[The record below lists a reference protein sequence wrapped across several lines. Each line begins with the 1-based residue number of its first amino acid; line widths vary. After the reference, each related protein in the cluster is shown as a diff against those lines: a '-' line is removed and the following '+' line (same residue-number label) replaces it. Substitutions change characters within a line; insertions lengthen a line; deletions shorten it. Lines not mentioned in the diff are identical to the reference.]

1 MYTPSYIKRENQFT
15 SGGEYM
21 LTRAP
26 VLKGESD
33 GYVGYYNIT
42 AEGPFTGK
50 VFTATSKILFNIRY
64 ADTVQSSK
72 YIELVTSKGKK
83 TDLDYLDPIQLYIT
97 PTVEDIK
104 RGFVLRYFIQQRND
118 INGRIKEIDK
128 QQYDDLL
135 KIGKGMNP
143 SFYKGVVLRWKL
155 SGPERD
161 ILKGEIISIPGVSD
175 TNRRTLEQK
184 ERLMKGI
191 SSYLGNNL
199 VQYSKY
205 DPVSRD
211 TQTDIKL

>member
-1 MYTPSYIKRENQFT
+1 
-15 SGGEYM
+15 
-21 LTRAP
+21 
-26 VLKGESD
+26 
-33 GYVGYYNIT
+33 
-42 AEGPFTGK
+42 
-50 VFTATSKILFNIRY
+50 
-64 ADTVQSSK
+64 
-72 YIELVTSKGKK
+72 
-83 TDLDYLDPIQLYIT
+83 
-97 PTVEDIK
+97 
-104 RGFVLRYFIQQRND
+104 
-118 INGRIKEIDK
+118 
-128 QQYDDLL
+128 
-135 KIGKGMNP
+135 
-143 SFYKGVVLRWKL
+143 